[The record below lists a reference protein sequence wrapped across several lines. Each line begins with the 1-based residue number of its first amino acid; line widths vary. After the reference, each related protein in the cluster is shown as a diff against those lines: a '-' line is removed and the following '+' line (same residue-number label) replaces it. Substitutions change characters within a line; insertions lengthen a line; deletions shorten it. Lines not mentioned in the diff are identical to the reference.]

1 MSTGADPGR
10 RPDLPRQWERLER
23 AVEDAAGAV
32 EYWRRRAVE
41 TDEEVTRL
49 RRTLEGLSGT
59 EEQAADPS
67 AELRRL
73 RAENAALRSRMLQ
86 ARKRVQLLMKRFASL
101 GIEP

>member
-1 MSTGADPGR
+1 MSAVADPGR

-23 AVEDAAGAV
+23 AVEEAASAV
-32 EYWRRRAVE
+32 SYWKRRATE
-41 TDEEVTRL
+41 TDEEVARL
-49 RRTLEGLSGT
+49 RRALETLSTG
-59 EEQAADPS
+59 EEAHADPS